1 MGLTAGVAV
10 AIAVVAVAVS
20 AYLGTR
26 SAVYGQIDTALSNLA
41 MQVTHPPRGGENGGA
56 ATSTQPGEQ
65 SDRNGEEPG
74 EGQPVRFGGRDCDQG
89 LGINEPGR
97 PFGGPQVF
105 VQLLSPRGNLCR
117 SIGST
122 TTIPVTTAARGL
134 ARSGR
139 GRFFTNKRVN
149 GIHIRVLVQGIGG
162 HGALMLA
169 LPLTSADSTLS
180 HELLLMGL
188 IAAGGIAL
196 AALLG
201 FLVARAAVAPITRFT
216 RRTERIAGSFEKL
229 DHQRLEVHGADELSR
244 LALSFNSTLDALE
257 GSIEAQR
264 NLVADASH
272 ELRTPIATLRANLQ
286 LLRDET
292 RLPPEEREALRRD
305 MIEELD
311 ELTNLV
317 SDVVELARGA
327 KASEEPGEVRLEE
340 ILDGALERAR
350 RRGPG
355 LTFEAQIEPAL
366 VRGEGERIARAVN
379 NLLDNAIKW
388 APPGSIVEVGLQGG
402 VLSVR
407 DHGPGFH
414 EEDLPFVFDRFH
426 RAREARSKPGS
437 GLGLAIVRQAA
448 EAHAGF
454 VQASNAP
461 GGGALLRVS
470 FGPVVPVEGAEAQ
483 GDAVGRV
490 PNRG

>member
-1 MGLTAGVAV
+1 MSLRARMGLTAGVAV
-10 AIAVVAVAVS
+10 AIAVVAVAIS

-41 MQVTHPPRGGENGGA
+41 MQVTHPPRGGEGGPPELPESGPVQ
-56 ATSTQPGEQ
+56 T
-65 SDRNGEEPG
+65 NGEEPS
-74 EGQPVRFGGRDCDQG
+74 EAQRLRFGGRDCDRG

-97 PFGGPQVF
+97 PFGGQQVF
-105 VQLLSPRGNLCR
+105 VQLLLPKGKVCR
-117 SIGST
+117 SIGET
-122 TTIPVTTAARGL
+122 ATIPVPAAARRV
-134 ARSGR
+134 ARAGH
-139 GRFFTNKRVN
+139 GRFFSNQTANAT
-149 GIHIRVLVQGIGG
+149 HIRVLVQGVPR

-180 HELLLMGL
+180 HELLLMGV

-229 DHQRLEVHGADELSR
+229 DHDRLEVRGADELSR
-244 LALSFNSTLDALE
+244 LALSFNRTLDALE

-286 LLRDET
+286 LLREES
-292 RLPPEEREALRRD
+292 RLPDEEREALRRD

-317 SDVVELARGA
+317 SDVVELARGS
-327 KASEEPGEVRLEE
+327 KPSEEPGEVRLEE
-340 ILDGALERAR
+340 IVDGALDRAR
-350 RRGPG
+350 RRGPE
-355 LTFEAQIEPAL
+355 LTFEAQVQPAL

-388 APPGSIVEVGLQGG
+388 APSGSVVEVDLRDG

-414 EEDLPFVFDRFH
+414 QEDLPYVFDRFH

-448 EAHAGF
+448 EAHDGF
-454 VQASNAP
+454 VEASNAP
-461 GGGALLRVS
+461 GGGALLRIS
-470 FGPVVPVEGAEAQ
+470 FGPVVPVETARAGNF
-483 GDAVGRV
+483 
-490 PNRG
+490 P